1 MFFKVIWTLYLLL
14 NSSSITKHKMVTTTP
29 TTPSSVAKPMSR
41 FIKPAIVVGAVTG
54 GVLAT
59 PLIVPVA
66 LGTVGF
72 TSTGVVGGSIAA
84 GLQAQV
90 GNVVAGSAFAACQS
104 MAMGGSIAP
113 VATIATGTASG
124 LLGFVGTRVFGRK
137 KRNDNNNPIAK
148 L

>member
-29 TTPSSVAKPMSR
+29 TTPSSVAKPMRR
-41 FIKPAIVVGAVTG
+41 FIKPAIVVGAVAG
-54 GVLAT
+54 GILAT
-59 PLIVPVA
+59 PLVVPVA

-72 TSTGVVGGSIAA
+72 SSTGVVGGSIAA

-104 MAMGGSIAP
+104 MAMGGSFSS
-113 VATIATGTASG
+113 VATVASGTAGG
-124 LLGFVGTRVFGRK
+124 LIGFVGTRVFGRK
-137 KRNDNNNPIAK
+137 KRDNNNKPIAK